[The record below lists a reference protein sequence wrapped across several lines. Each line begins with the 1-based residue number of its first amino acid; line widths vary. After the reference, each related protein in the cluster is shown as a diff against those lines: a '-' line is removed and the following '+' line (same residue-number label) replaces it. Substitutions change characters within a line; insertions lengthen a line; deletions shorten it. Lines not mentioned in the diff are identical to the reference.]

1 MGHRRPSICRLSAEL
16 TTEGDSRKSW
26 DSLPPSPPHS
36 LYLLILA
43 CYVSPKCP
51 LCLSPA
57 SWVLFCLGSISA
69 LTSSLRNPSQT
80 MPASA
85 QLPSFGFLATARF
98 QISFVGARVPAWNS
112 KVG

>member
-51 LCLSPA
+51 LSLSPA